1 MFVEE
6 IKERFCENVGEEA
19 FLINGRGN
27 IVVLKESEMVE
38 LVQGS
43 RTV

>member
-6 IKERFCENVGEEA
+6 VKERFCKNMGVEA
-19 FLINGRGN
+19 FLINGRGD